1 MGLPLPDLTLFL
13 SLTPEVAAQRG
24 AYGEERYEVVAIQ
37 EKVKTILSQLGSETN
52 VGPWQ
57 TIDAGQDIDKVTE
70 DCLAE
75 VKKAIDSVQAKG
87 TPIGKLFT

>member
-24 AYGEERYEVVAIQ
+24 AYGEERYEVVTIQ
-37 EKVKTILSQLGSETN
+37 EKVKTILTQLGSETN
-52 VGPWQ
+52 VGPWR
-57 TIDAGQDIDKVTE
+57 TIDAGQDIDKVTQ
-70 DCLAE
+70 DCLVE
-75 VKKAIDSVQAKG
+75 VKKVIDSIQSKN

>member
-1 MGLPLPDLTLFL
+1 M
-13 SLTPEVAAQRG
+13 AAQRG
-24 AYGEERYEVVAIQ
+24 AYGEERYEVIAIQ
-37 EKVKTILSQLGSETN
+37 EKVKEILIQLSSQTN

-57 TIDAGQDIDKVTE
+57 TIDAGQNIDKVTE

-75 VKKAIDSVQAKG
+75 VKKAIDSIQSKG